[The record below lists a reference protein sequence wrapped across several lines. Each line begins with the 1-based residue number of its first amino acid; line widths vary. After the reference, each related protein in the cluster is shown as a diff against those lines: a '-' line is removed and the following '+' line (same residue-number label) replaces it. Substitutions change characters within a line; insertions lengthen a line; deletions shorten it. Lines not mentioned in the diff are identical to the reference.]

1 MPTTEQTV
9 LQVFAAIVRHP
20 VHYLVLRWNWKSGVT
35 SALIRGAIFFTANL
49 SAGLG
54 AATGALLT
62 EFAYRTFLSG
72 AYGSVTQ
79 ALRRAQPP
87 WAAALSAAVVLPICS
102 HSVEFTVHY
111 LRGTPKLAVS
121 IISSVSFSVL
131 STLFNAYVMRRGVL
145 VVGDD
150 DRRTLLSDMSQ
161 MPRMI
166 GGFLAVI
173 PLAAWR
179 ALRRDRA
186 ACPEA

>member
-1 MPTTEQTV
+1 MTPAEPTV
-9 LQVFAAIVRHP
+9 LQVFSSLIRDPWRH
-20 VHYLVLRWNWKSGVT
+20 LVVRWNWKSGVT

-54 AATGALLT
+54 AATGAMLT

-79 ALRRAQPP
+79 ALRKARPA
-87 WAAALSAAVVLPICS
+87 WAAAVSAAVVLPICS
-102 HSVEFTVHY
+102 HSVEFMVHW

-121 IISSVSFSVL
+121 ITASVSFSVI
-131 STLFNAYVMRRGVL
+131 STLFNSYVMRRGVL

-150 DRRTLLSDMSQ
+150 DGRTLASDMAM

-166 GGFLAVI
+166 GEFVALV
-173 PLAAWR
+173 PMAAWR
-179 ALRRDRA
+179 AVRR
-186 ACPEA
+186 PQM